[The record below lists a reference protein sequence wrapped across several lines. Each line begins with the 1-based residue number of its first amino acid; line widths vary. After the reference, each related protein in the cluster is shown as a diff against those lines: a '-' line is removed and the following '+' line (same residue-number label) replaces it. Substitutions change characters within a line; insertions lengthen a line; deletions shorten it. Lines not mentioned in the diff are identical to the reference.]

1 MHYSGQVHNRM
12 TMKTSYCILITGIM
26 FSATLSCGR
35 NTGNHP
41 VTPSIDVPS
50 GLSQEDSIAYI
61 ENERYKDVTVTA
73 EDLLVHRLQ
82 SESA

>member
-1 MHYSGQVHNRM
+1 M